1 MLESDNETNDPSNEV
16 ESGGG
21 TNHSWVDTS
30 RTLSFPSPDAP
41 RPVCPCLHKDLLI
54 SIFFMHPPP
63 PQHQGLTSTQVGEFA
78 ENFVHNRHFALLRSK
93 LGNVLQHTDH
103 IRVGSCCSGWGCLEM
118 VLEELEPHWND
129 AHEGWQLKARLLE
142 IILTPGLLNGI
153 SR

>member
-1 MLESDNETNDPSNEV
+1 MRPMILQTRLRAGGEPITHGWIRPGLYPSHRQMHLDLFV
-16 ESGGG
+16 HAF
-21 TNHSWVDTS
+21 TKTC
-30 RTLSFPSPDAP
+30 SF
-41 RPVCPCLHKDLLI
+41 HF
-54 SIFFMHPPP
+54 FFMHPPP